1 MSTTYKT
8 DVADIKNHYPIL
20 DVAARYVQK
29 LKRSGRTWTGFC
41 PFHNDTKTPNWVV
54 WPETGTWRCWV
65 CQIGGDVIDLVG
77 YDLKGELWNT
87 RDKIMFREAL
97 AALQG
102 MIAPRYQQLHTE
114 HKIKQPPF
122 FSLSLDEKR
131 ALEIAA
137 RIYHA
142 TLLEIGEDEGTPFA
156 YLRQRGF
163 SRELIRSEGL
173 GYVTGRRL
181 AMALVAAGYSR
192 EMGEQCHLLSGER
205 GFREFMSGRI
215 IFPDRDRYGNVIH
228 LIGRAYAPF
237 LGPDPIKY
245 LSLRDQDK
253 PLYGYEHLDR
263 RASDTPVIV
272 VESPPDRLTARQ
284 WGCDSVSTLG
294 TALKEEHALLLKR
307 LPRPKIIIPHNDDGN
322 TGLKAAMKWKEQIG
336 SPTQIARLPNDV
348 KDLNELGVR
357 PEGKEVL
364 DRLVDEALKRMGDGV
379 IPSDFEPVESN
390 LDPQEQ
396 NLWMIR

>member
-1 MSTTYKT
+1 MSTYKT
-8 DVADIKNHYPIL
+8 DIANIKNNYPIL
-20 DVAARYVQK
+20 DVAARYVNK
-29 LKRSGRTWTGFC
+29 LKRSGRTSIGLC
-41 PFHNDTKTPNWVV
+41 PFHNDTKTPNLVV
-54 WPETGTWRCWV
+54 WPETGTWRCFV

-77 YDLKGELWNT
+77 YDLHGESWNA
-87 RDKIMFREAL
+87 RDKSMFREAL
-97 AALQG
+97 ESLRG
-102 MIAPRYQQLHTE
+102 TIAPRYQQLRSE

-142 TLLEIGEDEGTPFA
+142 TLLEIGEEEGSPFA

-181 AMALVAAGYSR
+181 AMALVAAGFSR
-192 EMGEQCHLLSGER
+192 DMGEHCHLLSCER
-205 GFREFMSGRI
+205 GYREFMSGRI
-215 IFPDRDRYGNVIH
+215 VFPDRDRYGNVVH

-237 LGPDPIKY
+237 LGPEPIKY

-253 PLYGYEHLDR
+253 PLYGYEQLDR
-263 RASDTPVIV
+263 RAGETPVII

-284 WGCDSVSTLG
+284 WGYDSVSTLG

-336 SPTQIARLPNDV
+336 SLTQITRLPNEF
-348 KDLNELGVR
+348 KDLNELGQAD
-357 PEGKEVL
+357 GKEVL
-364 DRLVDEALKRMGDGV
+364 ERLVDESLRRIGEDA
-379 IPSDFEPVESN
+379 IPTTYEPVESN
-390 LDPQEQ
+390 LDPQAQ
-396 NLWMIR
+396 NIWMIR